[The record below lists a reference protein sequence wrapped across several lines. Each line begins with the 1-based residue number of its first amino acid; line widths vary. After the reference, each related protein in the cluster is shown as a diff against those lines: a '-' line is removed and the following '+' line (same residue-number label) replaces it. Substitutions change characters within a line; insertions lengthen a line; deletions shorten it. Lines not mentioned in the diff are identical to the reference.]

1 MTTEATDDKLETILR
16 GVYERGQLMG
26 TVQTVEGFIPLL
38 EGAPDSEW
46 RKNALEL
53 MKLTLQ
59 TLKKKQET
67 K

>member
-1 MTTEATDDKLETILR
+1 MATQTTDDKLEDTLH
-16 GVYERGQLMG
+16 GVYECGQLMG

-46 RKNALEL
+46 KKNALEL

-59 TLKKKQET
+59 TLKKRQEA